1 MDLQCRTQWIVAAGV
16 MASPVPSVDLL
27 AMAVANGLM
36 LKEMGDIWGTS
47 LTGDALQAAAGQL
60 ARAALT
66 QGVVEWSSQAL
77 LGLAKLDA
85 GSWLAAGVMQ
95 ALSAAYLTRVVGR
108 AMADWLALNAGVSEP
123 DLEAL
128 KQQAPLLIAKAA
140 EEERVDWGNFLKQS
154 RQWALDTTS

>member
-1 MDLQCRTQWIVAAGV
+1 
-16 MASPVPSVDLL
+16 
-27 AMAVANGLM
+27 
-36 LKEMGDIWGTS
+36 
-47 LTGDALQAAAGQL
+47 
-60 ARAALT
+60 
-66 QGVVEWSSQAL
+66 
-77 LGLAKLDA
+77 
-85 GSWLAAGVMQ
+85 MQ